1 MKKSVA
7 KQAFLIFV
15 LLMGTQTCC
24 AQNFT
29 SKLADVIAKI
39 KNIRQEL
46 VANHSAQADAQKNL
60 QTTEISINSLSL
72 ELSKTNA
79 QLQQQEQ
86 SLQELLI
93 HQRKIGLKIT
103 KAQHALLQEIKAQ
116 YLLGLNRN
124 KTQLILNA
132 KDFNKIERLLRYNH
146 YLTKQTTEL
155 TQNLKQNLASL
166 EDNKKLI
173 VESATK
179 TQNLQKQQITQ
190 QKNLRLHQEQQK
202 VLLTNLDHQV
212 KTKSQQLAELLKNKE
227 NLERTIQNLQKKPTT
242 FKSDF
247 LTHHKGRFPWPT
259 EGRIVEHFGS
269 NIANSEL
276 KQNGVL
282 INAPEGQK
290 VYAVAPG
297 KVIFANW
304 MPGYG
309 LLLIVDHGKGYMT
322 LYGNN
327 GVLYKKT
334 KDIVGEHDLIA
345 KVGHTGGQLKSALY
359 FALRYQGKPI
369 NPSTWCG

>member
-1 MKKSVA
+1 MKKSA
-7 KQAFLIFV
+7 LKQVIFILLLLI
-15 LLMGTQTCC
+15 GTQICC
-24 AQNFT
+24 AQSFT
-29 SKLADVIAKI
+29 NKLADVITKI

-46 VANHSAQADAQKNL
+46 LANHTAQADAQKHL
-60 QTTEISINSLSL
+60 QNTETSINSLSL
-72 ELSKTNA
+72 ELSKTTT

-86 SLQELLI
+86 SLQALLI
-93 HQRKIGLKIT
+93 HQKKIELKIT
-103 KAQHALLQEIKAQ
+103 RTQHALLQEIKAQ

-132 KDFNKIERLLRYNH
+132 KDFHKIERLLRYSH
-146 YLTKQTTEL
+146 YLTKQTSEKTL
-155 TQNLKQNLASL
+155 NLKQDLAAL
-166 EDNKKLI
+166 EDNKKLM
-173 VESATK
+173 VNLTNQ
-179 TQNLQKQQITQ
+179 TQDLQKQQISQ

-202 VLLTNLDHQV
+202 ALLTNLDHQV

-227 NLERTIQNLQKKPTT
+227 NLERTIQNLQKKPTS
-242 FKSDF
+242 FKSDY

-259 EGRIVEHFGS
+259 EGKILEHFGS
-269 NIANSEL
+269 NIADSEL

-309 LLLIVDHGKGYMT
+309 LLLIIDHGKGYMT

-327 GVLYKKT
+327 GVLYKKN

-345 KVGHTGGQLKSALY
+345 KVGHTGGQRKPVLY